1 MLFLFVEGGA
11 FCLIYTYMSLQ
22 VILFRV
28 LKQKATGKQF
38 VFWLFGN
45 DLSQC
50 IVKGFFLVSSAA
62 TSAGNMWRRHVADC
76 VPLVTIF
83 FCTFW

>member
-11 FCLIYTYMSLQ
+11 FGLIYTYMSLQ
-22 VILFRV
+22 VILLRV

-38 VFWLFGN
+38 VFWQFGN

-50 IVKGFFLVSSAA
+50 IVNGFFLCQVQRQVRAIC
-62 TSAGNMWRRHVADC
+62 GDDMLQIVFRW
-76 VPLVTIF
+76 
-83 FCTFW
+83 